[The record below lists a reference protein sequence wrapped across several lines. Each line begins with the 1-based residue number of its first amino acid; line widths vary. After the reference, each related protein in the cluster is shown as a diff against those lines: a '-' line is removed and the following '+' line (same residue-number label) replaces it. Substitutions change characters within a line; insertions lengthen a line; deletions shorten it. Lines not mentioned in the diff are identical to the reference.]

1 MGPDLSLPGLT
12 RTSFLSTLDLPSLSP
27 ERLRAQKENH
37 MSRNAT
43 YVKFALL
50 MLLLVAL
57 AMLMGSDP
65 WGPI

>member
-1 MGPDLSLPGLT
+1 VGPDLSLSDRLVHVSLVNPG
-12 RTSFLSTLDLPSLSP
+12 PSIEGL
-27 ERLRAQKENH
+27 QHKENH

-43 YVKFALL
+43 FVKFALL
-50 MLLLVAL
+50 MVLLVAL

>member
-1 MGPDLSLPGLT
+1 VFVPLVHPHVS
-12 RTSFLSTLDLPSLSP
+12 
-27 ERLRAQKENH
+27 KEIR

-57 AMLMGSDP
+57 AMFLGGDP

>member
-1 MGPDLSLPGLT
+1 
-12 RTSFLSTLDLPSLSP
+12 
-27 ERLRAQKENH
+27 
-37 MSRNAT
+37 MSRNTT

-57 AMLMGSDP
+57 AMFMGSDP